1 MRYSLLNN
9 MRYVYKAS
17 FRNYPRMKLY
27 IIVSFFT
34 ELLVPFFTIV
44 ITTLL
49 VYTLT
54 NDVNINS
61 YIIAIF
67 GVILITYFLEL
78 LRFWSLNR
86 YTFENAFTKSSV
98 FTINLSEHQLKTD
111 YINVESKNRR
121 NIISKAYQAIASNQ
135 FGLEIMLKQSPVLF
149 INLVGMIIYG
159 VLISFYV
166 PVVLLI
172 LTVMSIVNYFL
183 IRKANKYLE
192 KVNGVMSDEYRE
204 KYYLSKDATNPNYGK
219 DIRIYK
225 IGDWFNKLFVKLTK
239 NRRQVTKEIQKR
251 FLFANLSNS
260 TFLVIRDI
268 AGYLILLS
276 LVARNQIDLTTFTF
290 LIGIVTGFSM
300 WLNGFTSSLNR
311 LRTSNIRVNDLRFC
325 MSAESKN
332 QSLNNVDIKEI
343 TFPIEIEFDNVTFY
357 YPEALKPTI
366 DKLSFTIKSNEKIAL
381 VGNNGAGKTTIIK
394 LLCGLY
400 EPDSGTI
407 KVNGYNINDFKK
419 DDFMKLISI
428 VFQDSEPLSLTIENN
443 ISSSPG
449 SEVDKCKLWNSIEKA
464 GLTEKINSLQQK
476 EKTYITQI
484 FDEKG
489 IRLSGGEIQKLMLAR
504 SLYKAAPI
512 LILDE
517 PTASLDPIAE
527 EKLYIKYKELVK
539 DSTSIFISHRLSS
552 TRFCDRILFLE
563 EGNIIEEGTHE
574 ELMNLGKEYH
584 NVFETQAQY
593 YRESE

>member
-1 MRYSLLNN
+1 
-9 MRYVYKAS
+9 
-17 FRNYPRMKLY
+17 
-27 IIVSFFT
+27 
-34 ELLVPFFTIV
+34 
-44 ITTLL
+44 
-49 VYTLT
+49 
-54 NDVNINS
+54 
-61 YIIAIF
+61 
-67 GVILITYFLEL
+67 
-78 LRFWSLNR
+78 
-86 YTFENAFTKSSV
+86 
-98 FTINLSEHQLKTD
+98 
-111 YINVESKNRR
+111 
-121 NIISKAYQAIASNQ
+121 
-135 FGLEIMLKQSPVLF
+135 
-149 INLVGMIIYG
+149 
-159 VLISFYV
+159 
-166 PVVLLI
+166 
-172 LTVMSIVNYFL
+172 
-183 IRKANKYLE
+183 
-192 KVNGVMSDEYRE
+192 
-204 KYYLSKDATNPNYGK
+204 
-219 DIRIYK
+219 
-225 IGDWFNKLFVKLTK
+225 
-239 NRRQVTKEIQKR
+239 
-251 FLFANLSNS
+251 
-260 TFLVIRDI
+260 
-268 AGYLILLS
+268 
-276 LVARNQIDLTTFTF
+276 
-290 LIGIVTGFSM
+290 
-300 WLNGFTSSLNR
+300 
-311 LRTSNIRVNDLRFC
+311 
-325 MSAESKN
+325 
-332 QSLNNVDIKEI
+332 
-343 TFPIEIEFDNVTFY
+343 
-357 YPEALKPTI
+357 
-366 DKLSFTIKSNEKIAL
+366 L